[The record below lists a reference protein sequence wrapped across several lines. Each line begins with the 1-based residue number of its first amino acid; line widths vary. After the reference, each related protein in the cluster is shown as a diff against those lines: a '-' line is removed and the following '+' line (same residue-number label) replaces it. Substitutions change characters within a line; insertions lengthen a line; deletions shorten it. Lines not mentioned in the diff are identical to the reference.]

1 MNGKQMLTGAYRSA
15 LKVAGGRGLGR
26 VYPFSAFNAWLNTR
40 ALPQLKTDEAMV
52 HGHTMRLDA
61 RDSLGLSIWGTWE
74 PFETELI
81 QTLVQ
86 PGDVVVDVGANI
98 GYYTLLLARRVG
110 AQGRVFAFEPA
121 PENFAIL
128 QENVAR
134 NGYQNVVLEQ
144 KALADTNGFAMLA
157 LSNTNHG
164 DHRLQNSSAANETVT
179 VETTTLDAYL
189 GEVAQNVT
197 LVKMDVQGAEMRV
210 LRGMKNLLARQSP
223 LTLVL
228 EFFPAALEQMG
239 EEPREM
245 LELLRAN
252 NFVLQEIIEKPREL
266 RAVDDLWY
274 EREHFGDEGLTNLLC
289 VKTGA

>member
-1 MNGKQMLTGAYRSA
+1 MNGKQLLTGAYRSA
-15 LKVAGGRGLGR
+15 LKVAGGHGLGR

-40 ALPQLKTDEAMV
+40 ALPQLKTNEANV
-52 HGHTMRLDA
+52 HGHIMRLDA

-74 PFETELI
+74 PFETELL
-81 QTLVQ
+81 QSLVQ

-157 LSNTNHG
+157 LSKTNHG
-164 DHRLQNSSAANETVT
+164 DHRLQNMAAANESVT

-189 GEVAQNVT
+189 GDAAQNVS

-239 EEPREM
+239 EEPREI
-245 LELLRAN
+245 LELLRKH
-252 NFVLQEIIEKPREL
+252 NFVLQEIIEKPNEL
-266 RAVDDLWY
+266 RAYHESWY
-274 EREHFGDEGLTNLLC
+274 ERARFGDEGLTNLLC
-289 VKTGA
+289 TK